1 MTHLLEHEVA
11 ALKEKVAKLLKDISV
26 LRKSES
32 ELRGRNRQAEERIGE
47 LQMEL
52 KKAKETRNIKA
63 KDATE
68 SR

>member
-1 MTHLLEHEVA
+1 MTHLLEQEVA
-11 ALKEKVAKLLKDISV
+11 ALKEKVAKLLKDISL